1 MFTIIFVKR
10 LEYLLKK
17 NLCILSARH
26 EMHPWFWDDAHPW
39 TFSFAWPFPAEA
51 GYVATPIAM
60 VQAAMTLLND
70 ASDLP
75 KG

>member
-1 MFTIIFVKR
+1 MTRVSIEKKSAHLELDIKSTI
-10 LEYLLKK
+10 
-17 NLCILSARH
+17 
-26 EMHPWFWDDAHPW
+26 WFLMSLHGYFMNAFFFLDQL
-39 TFSFAWPFPAEA
+39 FSAEA

-75 KG
+75 KA

>member
-1 MFTIIFVKR
+1 MNAF
-10 LEYLLKK
+10 
-17 NLCILSARH
+17 LSL
-26 EMHPWFWDDAHPW
+26 
-39 TFSFAWPFPAEA
+39 FSTEA

-75 KG
+75 RA

>member
-1 MFTIIFVKR
+1 MLIITYTID
-10 LEYLLKK
+10 
-17 NLCILSARH
+17 LCDSQFIN
-26 EMHPWFWDDAHPW
+26 FF
-39 TFSFAWPFPAEA
+39 FSAEA